1 MHKIRIKRQPQKGDQ
16 RDFSLVNNMIYNV
29 GPGDANTEVKN
40 TMTAIDRKDANVE
53 VEGGETVV
61 GDINGDGFLEHM
73 SFVGKRHSKG
83 GMPVN
88 LPEGSFIFSDTKKLR
103 IKDQELLSKVFGMG
117 NRKGGYTPAEIAK
130 KYQINEYIQVLKDEN
145 ADPLKKRTAAE
156 MLKTNT
162 EMLSK
167 LALVQESMKGFPDG
181 IPALAES
188 AAMGMQGGPEQG
200 APAQPE
206 ARYGG
211 SMGKYPDGGELP
223 KVGDTYYVNG
233 KPVKLKKLVE
243 DSWTD
248 YVTPNWV
255 SDPGGAYFEDANGKT
270 FYLNYDEFKALRKS
284 TSVNRTGA
292 NDNSWWNGDYNRQYN
307 FSTNPGNTIPGIT
320 TSKKLASGVPLT
332 LNVGDTVK
340 TMKGTFTVLDPQQLP
355 GNDRPEQGL
364 VSVKNVKTGKTEYIH
379 VGTLM
384 SDMDKDLATV
394 VNVGGGKKPAN
405 SNSDYGNDMVEEIQ
419 PVKTAASLGAQAGAG
434 APSKLTAIGDRDYT
448 LKGRDFQYRPAK
460 DKNGN
465 KYWAFKE
472 DNGNWYAVTNQ
483 TSIDRLNKHY
493 GFDIQLP
500 GSTTTT
506 TPAPKSSTQPAAKTT
521 AAPVAKPGRTTA
533 NFTSADFNF
542 ANGGSVGNL
551 PFHIYAMA
559 GEVTEDPVTPAAGP
573 GDEVLVKTET
583 KNGVTYNYY
592 TKGDQKI
599 IKDASSG
606 KVVAVHD
613 TKTNTTTDY
622 STGIGRR
629 YDAQNRYL
637 GPAAPTPG
645 VNYKDPNYKGKY
657 TESVSTYEN
666 LINDPKNEN
675 VRNAI
680 YNEFLKIANQ
690 TGNKDLLNIPKDEAI
705 KILLKGNRDN
715 SIVQSVYEGNTDFLQ
730 NDIWDRGKSISY
742 YDPTTGKMV
751 SGENSVY
758 NATMKELGLDPMNSR
773 DRKAFQAVF
782 QASERVAR
790 TPEYAS
796 VFESSGF
803 DTAPVGKTDQRSTL
817 TGEAVSPV
825 DDIYGN
831 TTVGQLWKLKEK
843 PPVPP
848 KDTPK
853 GLNAFYCVEYTDGT
867 KNVVTVSYNEGEQPV
882 APSGGNIKN
891 VSSAFADYSSAEGN
905 CVTVPSTGTPPP
917 PVKKPSGPWWL
928 QDIVNYVGA
937 TTDQVNR
944 YGATQGSVDLQTPG
958 YDLLDPTRQLANI
971 QEQDARQNQQIEN
984 TVDGNVGLAATLASS
999 GDSLGHSANILGQYE
1014 NANIGIV
1021 NNAYDKNAQIMNQE
1035 IGTNEAGR
1043 VKYVEDNATLN
1054 QQIDNALNK
1063 KKWRQI
1069 AAFNNG
1075 TTNWFRKKQMEQVLF
1090 PEVYIDPIMG
1100 DVSVTPGASNREI
1113 FGPETYVNP
1122 MTGQKGSTS
1131 GGYNTQQVNA
1141 AWKQYYDEALPVRGE
1156 EEARKYATKMT
1167 ETMMAKTNAAPDWRA
1182 SYANAFTSGATLPGQ
1197 AYGGEFQLPW
1207 EEI

>member
-103 IKDQELLSKVFGMG
+103 IKDKELLSKVFGMG

-188 AAMGMQGGPEQG
+188 AAMGMQGGPEQE

-211 SMGKYPDGGELP
+211 RMGKYPDGGPIKYTPNTVIYLNGVPFRYVKHEDNWGWGN
-223 KVGDTYYVNG
+223 GDKITFKTDDGKRTYVVNSIKLGEILDQYDKGKYAETGVQDGKYKRYYVGTTPQTPDYYSANTSA
-233 KPVKLKKLVE
+233 KLYGQQFNKGTK
-243 DSWTD
+243 
-248 YVTPNWV
+248 
-255 SDPGGAYFEDANGKT
+255 
-270 FYLNYDEFKALRKS
+270 FYA
-284 TSVNRTGA
+284 
-292 NDNSWWNGDYNRQYN
+292 
-307 FSTNPGNTIPGIT
+307 GNTQYEVADPN
-320 TSKKLASGVPLT
+320 AAY
-332 LNVGDTVK
+332 VGNQSAQVETDD
-340 TMKGTFTVLDPQQLP
+340 MG
-355 GNDRPEQGL
+355 
-364 VSVKNVKTGKTEYIH
+364 VSVPIQGGSYNKPSLKVYKLDAKGNRVGNAFVLHPDELQTSIKN
-379 VGTLM
+379 
-384 SDMDKDLATV
+384 
-394 VNVGGGKKPAN
+394 N
-405 SNSDYGNDMVEEIQ
+405 SFDIVSSNNKSQSSTAASAGYGNDMVEEIK
-419 PVKTAASLGAQAGAG
+419 PVNTSASIGSKAGASTASG
-434 APSKLTAIGDRDYT
+434 KLTAIGDRDYT

-460 DKNGN
+460 DKNGT

-472 DNGNWYAVTNQ
+472 DDGNWYAVTNQ
-483 TSIDRLNKHY
+483 TSVDRLNKHY

-500 GSTTTT
+500 GSTPTQTTT
-506 TPAPKSSTQPAAKTT
+506 TKTVNTAPVKKSTTPTAPKQ
-521 AAPVAKPGRTTA
+521 GGYDDA
-533 NFTSADFNF
+533 NALMNSF
-542 ANGGSVGNL
+542 ALGGYIPEYL
-551 PFHIYAMA
+551 LA
-559 GEVTEDPVTPAAGP
+559 GEVDEPAGGP
-573 GDEVLVKTET
+573 GDGPGDGLTSKV
-583 KNGVTYNYY
+583 
-592 TKGDQKI
+592 GDQKQMQQ
-599 IKDASSG
+599 S
-606 KVVAVHD
+606 
-613 TKTNTTTDY
+613 TNQR
-622 STGIGRR
+622 I
-629 YDAQNRYL
+629 
-637 GPAAPTPG
+637 
-645 VNYKDPNYKGKY
+645 DPNQEIFVRKDMYKGKPVTLY
-657 TESVSTYEN
+657 Y
-666 LINDPKNEN
+666 KGNE
-675 VRNAI
+675 
-680 YNEFLKIANQ
+680 KIV
-690 TGNKDLLNIPKDEAI
+690 KDEAGNI
-705 KILLKGNRDN
+705 IERAPRTDGNKFEQYGSQNINQILAQNPNVRYTNTNFGSFGRQPNVKGTGIYL
-715 SIVQSVYEGNTDFLQ
+715 SSGNAQARSNNDLSPEEWKDFQ
-730 NDIWDRGKSISY
+730 DRHGDWIEKEYPGGFAKYQQDLRASRESGDKAAAWFQDKVNEKS
-742 YDPTTGKMV
+742 
-751 SGENSVY
+751 
-758 NATMKELGLDPMNSR
+758 MKEFGVPYFQPLNGKEDTPYKRDSKFGQVTYSVPRFFEMGDP
-773 DRKAFQAVF
+773 K
-782 QASERVAR
+782 
-790 TPEYAS
+790 
-796 VFESSGF
+796 
-803 DTAPVGKTDQRSTL
+803 
-817 TGEAVSPV
+817 
-825 DDIYGN
+825 
-831 TTVGQLWKLKEK
+831 
-843 PPVPP
+843 
-848 KDTPK
+848 KDTDISLGTPK
-853 GLNAFYCVEYTDGT
+853 PLVAYYCVENEDGT
-867 KNVVTVSYNEGEQPV
+867 KNVQSVTYNEGEQPV
-882 APSGGNIKN
+882 PPTGKN
-891 VSSAFADYSSAEGN
+891 VSSAFADQGSAEKICAISPQPG
-905 CVTVPSTGTPPP
+905 GTPNPA
-917 PVKKPSGPWWL
+917 KKPSGPWWL

-958 YDLLDPTRQLANI
+958 YDLLDPTRQIANI
-971 QEQDARQNQQIEN
+971 QEQDARTQQQIEN
-984 TVDGNVGLAATLASS
+984 SVDGNVGLATRLGST
-999 GDSLGHSANILGQYE
+999 GDSIGHSANILGQYE

-1100 DVSVTPGASNREI
+1100 DVSVTPGMSNREM
-1113 FGPETYVNP
+1113 FGPDVYVNP
-1122 MTGQKGSTS
+1122 MTGQKGSTA
-1131 GGYNTQQVNA
+1131 GGYTTDQVNT

-1167 ETMMAKTNAAPDWRA
+1167 ETMMNKSTATPDWRT
-1182 SYANAFTSGATLPGQ
+1182 SYANAFSQGSTLPGQ
-1197 AYGGEFQLPW
+1197 AYGGEFELPW